1 MEVERGLP
9 LNQEVP
15 FRCRWPAG
23 IWPTLKKQ
31 RTPPIGLL
39 ARSLPKQPAYID
51 CATTAGET
59 QRLPVRGAV
68 RFPNN
73 LQPVSNP
80 QHSRQSRGSL
90 TCPVTRPAV
99 EQRANRLSSAM
110 VTKMVTVGKKKAS
123 RFGLAFS

>member
-39 ARSLPKQPAYID
+39 ARSLPKPPAYMN
-51 CATTAGET
+51 CATTTGEK
-59 QRLPVRGAV
+59 QRWPVGGGGAV
-68 RFPNN
+68 
-73 LQPVSNP
+73 P
-80 QHSRQSRGSL
+80 Q
-90 TCPVTRPAV
+90 
-99 EQRANRLSSAM
+99 
-110 VTKMVTVGKKKAS
+110 
-123 RFGLAFS
+123 